1 MGNQVL
7 THTRAAKARAE
18 TQNLDTWKLG
28 RVDKR
33 MQKHPVRQR
42 RISSRDFRPQGL
54 GKDLQE
60 TASSPQASSWLEVH
74 GSPPCSSSIH
84 HPWPFPCSSSKCR
97 WLRASP
103 ECSPRSHVKC
113 LSTISKV
120 LSLGARQ
127 RTNKVLVV
135 GGVKNSSKNKMK

>member
-18 TQNLDTWKLG
+18 TQNLDAWKLG

-74 GSPPCSSSIH
+74 GKPTLQQFHPSS
-84 HPWPFPCSSSKCR
+84 
-97 WLRASP
+97 LA
-103 ECSPRSHVKC
+103 
-113 LSTISKV
+113 
-120 LSLGARQ
+120 LSLLPIQMPVAQSIPG
-127 RTNKVLVV
+127 VLTPIACEVFEHDF
-135 GGVKNSSKNKMK
+135 KSSLPWCPSKNKQSACCWRSEKFIKK